1 MSARDSSSE
10 KNHDKDSE
18 KKDEEYN
25 NDNNSKDYQNER
37 FPSSLSNSPTL
48 ATKYAHRASKLV
60 LSIEKNSYL
69 IIGII
74 LAVFILSTLDVLQ
87 VQEHVPFSFDS
98 IITVFSA
105 ASIAALFYMLRLT
118 IKSKRLLER
127 WADVFERNSI
137 AAGIK
142 ISMASRTREEAIH
155 AIAETVEEIGP
166 QLRVYISKKD
176 IYNEFFDIAFD
187 KASTTTV
194 PFDVV
199 IDKDNVKPTENHI
212 SEDLKLA
219 LQKYGSVIVK
229 FVNGTID
236 ADTILSFS
244 ILLSKYISI
253 TKNNVSLALIIGD
266 DATAD
271 AHNLV
276 LQSKNKKIG
285 YMIIIERPLIAS

>member
-1 MSARDSSSE
+1 MSADPSNE
-10 KNHDKDSE
+10 KNDDNEE
-18 KKDEEYN
+18 KED
-25 NDNNSKDYQNER
+25 NDDDDNER
-37 FPSSLSNSPTL
+37 LSLPESPTL
-48 ATKYAHRASKLV
+48 ATRYAHRAAKLV

-74 LAVFILSTLDVLQ
+74 FALFILSTLDALE
-87 VQEHVPFSFDS
+87 VQEHFSFSFDP

-105 ASIAALFYMLRLT
+105 ASIIALFYMLRLT

-137 AAGIK
+137 ATGIN
-142 ISMASRTREEAIH
+142 ISMASRSREEAIH

-166 QLRVYISKKD
+166 QLREYISSKKD
-176 IYNEFFDIAFD
+176 GYKEFFDIAFD
-187 KASTTTV
+187 KDTTTI

-199 IDKDNVKPTENHI
+199 IDKDNIKPTENG
-212 SEDLKLA
+212 SSQDLKLA

-236 ADTILSFS
+236 ANTILSFS
-244 ILLSKYISI
+244 NLLSRYISI
-253 TKNNVSLALIIGD
+253 TKNSVSLALIIGD

-271 AHNLV
+271 AHNLAA
-276 LQSKNKKIG
+276 LHPKDKKIG
-285 YMIIIERPLIAS
+285 YMIIIERPLLAS